1 MPPERPAPFL
11 LRTPEHFKALAH
23 PVRHRI
29 VNLLRQRPAT
39 LRHLTEAL
47 GLAKGTV
54 AYHAGVLQDAG
65 MVRVVEMRQVRGGTE
80 QYLGLVNSTFKAEEG
95 QSVEFLYRAALA
107 EMLPQES
114 ADSVEGGGS
123 ARERSL
129 EKTTLRH
136 LWLTPQQAR
145 ALLGELKRVAAKE
158 GQSAPGEGE
167 AYGLLISLFRADIPT
182 LPPDEAAAVH
192 EDHELDSAPRSRT
205 WSQ

>member
-11 LRTPEHFKALAH
+11 LQTPEHFKALAH

-47 GLAKGTV
+47 GLPKGTV

-65 MVRVVEMRQVRGGTE
+65 MARVVEMRQVRGGTE

-114 ADSVEGGGS
+114 VDLAESGGS
-123 ARERSL
+123 GPRERSL

-167 AYGLLISLFRADIPT
+167 AYGLLISLFRADTPT
-182 LPPDEAAAVH
+182 LPPDEAVAAD
-192 EDHELDSAPRSRT
+192 EDHGLDPAPRH
-205 WSQ
+205 